1 MTTESELQRRTDA
14 QLRRTAI
21 DACQSCDHT
30 GWITGRQR
38 GDDGEMRD
46 AAWRCDHT
54 DRPLPARFVP
64 DPNIGGCNR

>member
-1 MTTESELQRRTDA
+1 MTTDSELQRRADA
-14 QLRRTAI
+14 RARRAAI
-21 DACQSCDHT
+21 DTCGLCDDE
-30 GWITGRQR
+30 GWIIGRQR

-64 DPNIGGCNR
+64 DPRRRG